1 MAHSRDRH
9 PCSRQCVHNAVLA
22 IDLVRTRKQLTG
34 RLFPQHIVQRTVWSL
49 RRQFECRVRSAALY
63 LLNAELATEAFDLPF

>member
-1 MAHSRDRH
+1 M
-9 PCSRQCVHNAVLA
+9 
-22 IDLVRTRKQLTG
+22 RTRKQLTG

-63 LLNAELATEAFDLPF
+63 LLNVKLVTETFDVPL